1 MLETKE
7 TVAKIIQS
15 KGILKDN
22 TNIIIGS
29 DNDCQQAQDCSVV
42 TATYKVD
49 NEQIG
54 RISFIGP
61 TRMDYSRIY
70 SIINYMNILL
80 NNKWKIKRIEGC
92 NILENKDVQSE
103 VKNETNASVEEQ
115 VTEEVKTEQTEDD
128 NVTDINSKLEEKKV
142 DDQIK
147 DLQSKVEA
155 SEDKYKRLQAEYSNY
170 IRRTQQEKETI
181 GVFANEK
188 IITELI
194 PVIDNM
200 ERALDACP
208 DKEEALYKGV
218 DLVYKQLKDSLVKF
232 GVEEIEAQDADF
244 DPNVHMAVMQE
255 SIDGV
260 EPNKVVMVLQKGY
273 KLGAKVIR
281 PTMVKVSC

>member
-1 MLETKE
+1 M
-7 TVAKIIQS
+7 
-15 KGILKDN
+15 
-22 TNIIIGS
+22 
-29 DNDCQQAQDCSVV
+29 
-42 TATYKVD
+42 
-49 NEQIG
+49 
-54 RISFIGP
+54 
-61 TRMDYSRIY
+61 
-70 SIINYMNILL
+70 
-80 NNKWKIKRIEGC
+80 
-92 NILENKDVQSE
+92 ENKDVQSE

-128 NVTDINSKLEEKKV
+128 NVTDINSKL
-142 DDQIK
+142 
-147 DLQSKVEA
+147 EA

-273 KLGAKVIR
+273 KLGTKVIR